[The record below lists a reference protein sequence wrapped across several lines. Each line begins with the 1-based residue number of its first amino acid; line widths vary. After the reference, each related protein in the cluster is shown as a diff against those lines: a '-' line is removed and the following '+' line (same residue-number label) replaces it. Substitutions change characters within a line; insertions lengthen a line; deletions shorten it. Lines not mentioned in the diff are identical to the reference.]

1 MRSSQ
6 VVGVR
11 KYIVYFLFI
20 FLSGLL
26 SVVDYFSNKTLSN
39 FIPDQVSLISNF
51 QIPDRFLQNEFSN
64 LSSSRAD
71 LVAENIRLKEELT
84 NLRVLYVENQ
94 ELQENIESYEDLI
107 KNISDFEL
115 TYYATSLILKN
126 STDEYLISGGR
137 DYNFEP
143 GDLVIN
149 EIGYIVGYLGEVFN
163 DYSILESFNSTN
175 FNFRAL
181 DKNNNVFEISSN
193 GKELI
198 FSSLGS
204 TFNSKVNILY
214 SDITFGHISKFPLFD
229 LEPYEQTKINNKYTV
244 IAPIEDMLT
253 FQSKLFIP
261 KSKWD

>member
-1 MRSSQ
+1 MQSSQ
-6 VVGVR
+6 VDGIR

-26 SVVDYFSNKTLSN
+26 SVVDYFSNKTLSS
-39 FIPDQVSLISNF
+39 FIPDRVNLISNF
-51 QIPDRFLQNEFSN
+51 QISDRLLQNEFSN
-64 LSSSRAD
+64 LFSSRAD

-84 NLRVLYVENQ
+84 NLRVLYIENQ
-94 ELQENIESYEDLI
+94 ELQNNIDFYNDLVN
-107 KNISDFEL
+107 NISDFEL

-137 DYNFEP
+137 NYNFEP

-149 EIGYIVGYLGEVFN
+149 ETGYVVGYLGEVFN

-181 DKNNNVFEISSN
+181 DQNNNVFEVNSN

-198 FSSLGS
+198 FSSLES
-204 TFNSKVNILY
+204 TVSSKVSILY
-214 SDITFGHISKFPLFD
+214 SDITFGHISRFPLID
-229 LEPYEQTKINNKYTV
+229 LEPYEQTKLNNKFTV
-244 IAPIEDMLT
+244 TVPIKEMLT

-261 KSKWD
+261 KSK